1 MPLLKNLSAEITVEV
16 KSQVIHPSIF
26 KTQQTN
32 HLPIHTYEGKKDSML
47 ALIIFECF
55 EKWQEPKKKY
65 RALDHGSVE
74 SEA

>member
-1 MPLLKNLSAEITVEV
+1 M
-16 KSQVIHPSIF
+16 
-26 KTQQTN
+26 
-32 HLPIHTYEGKKDSML
+32 PIHTYEGKKDSML

-55 EKWQEPKKKY
+55 EKWQEPKKKKKY